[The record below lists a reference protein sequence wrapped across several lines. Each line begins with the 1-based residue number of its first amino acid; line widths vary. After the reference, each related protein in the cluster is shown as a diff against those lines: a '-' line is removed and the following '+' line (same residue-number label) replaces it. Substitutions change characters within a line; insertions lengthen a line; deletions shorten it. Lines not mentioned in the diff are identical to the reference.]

1 MAISSSIAYIIFL
14 YYEEGVD
21 VNKSNKSKECM
32 CNHCY
37 FSSKG
42 YRYESAVCSTS
53 LDVLLTTFGLE
64 NIAKLK
70 GADYRCIIWNMGI
83 SDAINS
89 QNNFKLGDKDPLEI
103 IAYRIWTLVQIKTC

>member
-1 MAISSSIAYIIFL
+1 MAISSCIAYIKFL

-37 FSSKG
+37 FSNKG
-42 YRYESAVCSTS
+42 YRYESTLCRTC

-70 GADYRCIIWNMGI
+70 GADYRCIKWNMGR
-83 SDAINS
+83 SDAIN
-89 QNNFKLGDKDPLEI
+89 
-103 IAYRIWTLVQIKTC
+103 C

>member
-1 MAISSSIAYIIFL
+1 
-14 YYEEGVD
+14 
-21 VNKSNKSKECM
+21 M

-37 FSSKG
+37 FSNKG

-70 GADYRCIIWNMGI
+70 GTDYRCIIWNMGR

-89 QNNFKLGDKDPLEI
+89 
-103 IAYRIWTLVQIKTC
+103 